1 MIVRIEG
8 EIVAVEAPCVHLR
21 VGPMVYEL
29 FVPAFDLQSLH
40 GRVGAEAAF
49 DTFHYFE
56 AQGQGTTLLPRLIG
70 FSSPADRDFFELF
83 TTVKGIGNRKALRAM
98 ALPTR
103 TIAAAIAS
111 RDLDTLKTLPEI
123 GRRTAET
130 IVAEL
135 HEKMEPFLAG
145 GPAAST
151 SEVKDAGRS
160 GMAHDALAV
169 LIRLGEPRHLA
180 VQWIDRALTLEPEIA
195 DAQALVTA
203 AFRIKTG

>member
-8 EIVAVEAPCVHLR
+8 EIVAVNALRVLVR

-29 FVPAFDLQSLH
+29 FVPAFDLQALH
-40 GRVGAEAAF
+40 GRIGSIAEF
-49 DTFHYFE
+49 ETFHYFE
-56 AQGQGTTLLPRLIG
+56 SQGQGTTLLPRLIG
-70 FSSPADRDFFELF
+70 FSCSTDRDFFELF

-103 TIAAAIAS
+103 TIATAIAA

-130 IVAEL
+130 MVAEL
-135 HEKMEPFLAG
+135 HEKMEPFLAAG
-145 GPAAST
+145 GI
-151 SEVKDAGRS
+151 AGTPQAGSVGR
-160 GMAHDALAV
+160 GGLAQDALAV
-169 LIRLGEPRHLA
+169 LVALGEPRHMA
-180 VQWIDRALTLEPEIA
+180 VQWIDRALTDEPEIP
-195 DAQALVTA
+195 DAQTLVTA